1 MSGLFDELLI
11 ALHGVWNRR
20 WLALAV
26 AWGICMLGWLVVAL
40 IPNTYESRARVY
52 VQTQSIL
59 PGKIGI
65 TPVEQQQ
72 QMDRV
77 RQTLASVDNLEKVV
91 RGTDLAQTV
100 ASDRDIAGRAAS
112 LREHIKVVAQQ
123 DNLFEISTTFSD
135 SSLSEGANAKIANQI
150 VQKLIDI
157 FQEENIAGDRDE
169 TRQTLTFL
177 DAQIASRGKQLQAA
191 QQRQVEFQQK
201 YMGLL
206 PGTGSISDRMNA
218 ARTEINGID
227 SQLVSAQS
235 ALSAMNGQLAGTPSS
250 IPGVATGGGNSAL
263 SSAQGE
269 LAAARARGW
278 TENHPDVIALQ
289 RQIGAL
295 RAQGGGRAASGGG
308 GTPNPAYLSIRSMQ
322 AERAATVSALQA
334 RKGQIQAELNAM
346 TAKQADEPGVAAE
359 QERLDRDY
367 DVLKTQY
374 DKLLADREDIRLRG
388 DVQNETDSVKFR
400 VIDPPSMPSAPAAP
414 NRPLLLIAVL
424 IVGIGGGVGAAF
436 AMGQLRTTYAT
447 AAQLEKAT
455 GLPVIGSITET
466 VNLAQRALR
475 KQQLR
480 WFYGASGAL
489 GGVCLLLIAVDF
501 VQRSL
506 A

>member
-26 AWGICMLGWLVVAL
+26 AWAICMAGWLVVAL

-77 RQTLASVDNLEKVV
+77 RQTLASAENLEKVV

-112 LREHIKVVAQQ
+112 LREHIKVVSQQ

-157 FQEENIAGDRDE
+157 FQEDNIAGDRDE
-169 TRQTLTFL
+169 TRQTLAFL
-177 DAQIASRGKQLQAA
+177 DAQINSRGQQLQAA
-191 QQRQVEFQQK
+191 QQKSVEFQQK
-201 YMGLL
+201 YMGML
-206 PGTGSISDRMNA
+206 PGAGSISDRMNA
-218 ARTEINGID
+218 ARSEINSID

-235 ALSAMNGQLAGTPSS
+235 ALSAMNGQLAGTPAM
-250 IPGVATGGGNSAL
+250 IAGGAVGGGTSAL
-263 SSAQGE
+263 ASAQGE
-269 LAAARARGW
+269 LAAALARGW
-278 TENHPDVIALQ
+278 TQNHPDVIALQ
-289 RQIGAL
+289 RQIAAL
-295 RAQGGGRAASGGG
+295 RAQGGGKGAAAG
-308 GTPNPAYLSIRSMQ
+308 GTPNPAYLSVKSMQ

-334 RKGQIQAELNAM
+334 RKGQIQADLNAM
-346 TAKQADEPGVAAE
+346 TARQVDEPGVAAE

-388 DVQNETDSVKFR
+388 DVQNETDQVKFR
-400 VIDPPSMPSAPAAP
+400 VIDPPSMPSGPAAP
-414 NRPLLLIAVL
+414 NRPLLLVAVL
-424 IVGIGGGVGAAF
+424 IVGIGGGIGAAF
-436 AMGQLRTTYAT
+436 GMGQLRTTYAT
-447 AAQLEKAT
+447 AARLEKAT
-455 GLPVIGSITET
+455 GLSVIGAISET
-466 VNLAQRALR
+466 VTQAQKAARR
-475 KQQLR
+475 QQLR
-480 WFYGASGAL
+480 WFYGASGGLA
-489 GGVCLLLIAVDF
+489 GVCLLLIAVEF
-501 VQRSL
+501 VQRNL